1 MLPDD
6 EFTAW
11 FRLLETPGLGRSS
24 ARALLAACGSPQAVF
39 QTAPDTLRQIVG
51 ADITQALAKPAD
63 GFDARLRAALAWLHG
78 GADRH
83 VLALGDS
90 AYPARLLATAD
101 PPLLLYVQGNAAL
114 LSARSVAI
122 VGSRQ
127 ATAQG
132 LDSAQSLATALCG
145 RGWVVVSGLAQ
156 GIDGAAHVG
165 ALAAPNGAGTVA
177 VVGTGLDIVFPTAHW
192 RLAQRIAAAGAIVS
206 EYAPGMPALP
216 AHFPQRNRIIAG
228 LSEGTLVVEA
238 ALRSGSLITAR
249 MALEAGREVFAM
261 PGSVHAQ
268 QSRGC
273 HALIKQGA
281 KLVESAED
289 ILEELRRPELP
300 GTNRRA
306 TPASDPAD
314 AFDSPDGSAPPEDA
328 LLQALG
334 FDPTTLDALQ
344 ARTGLPTPQLNAR
357 LLELELNDQVARLP
371 GGLFQRRHRG

>member
-314 AFDSPDGSAPPEDA
+314 AFDSPDDSAPPEDA